1 MNNDSS
7 WGGYRGGHWY
17 CYLLFTAAEQRLTL
31 QIIYAT
37 KHSGKTPH
45 SNKNYECSRG
55 INCCA
60 WCTPGYCWPFGCQ
73 GKLLANI
80 QLAINQNSH
89 VLPVGLL
96 SSLSSPNLYVQAGFP
111 QPLVR
116 NPALAFVKPHIAGDC
131 PALWAVQIWPLI
143 APSTSVSSTH
153 LSARSMGAAPLH
165 LPFKALSL

>member
-7 WGGYRGGHWY
+7 WGGIRGGHWY

-60 WCTPGYCWPFGCQ
+60 WCTPGYAWPFGCQ
-73 GKLLANI
+73 GKLLAHI

-111 QPLVR
+111 QPWWGTQHLLLLNLILLVTAQPSGLSR
-116 NPALAFVKPHIAGDC
+116 SDLSSLLPLQCHPPTYLPGQ
-131 PALWAVQIWPLI
+131 WVQHPY
-143 APSTSVSSTH
+143 TS
-153 LSARSMGAAPLH
+153 LSRP
-165 LPFKALSL
+165 